1 MDSTVQ
7 QLDNLQLKE
16 EPVTQD
22 SEPSAPPA
30 TCPFAA
36 PSAQL
41 STVIESSES
50 DQRAEANKTPVPA
63 SEPAKCPVA
72 HSSPPKAAPVLVDT
86 TQEIDPEL
94 LRTSLEDRVRY
105 IRDFLNFHAH
115 DAELI
120 KKVGPLVYGLIPT
133 IVDDLYAK
141 LFEFDITKQ
150 VFMQRNDVRM
160 HFLADFLPRR
170 ASLLAD
176 HLPFDALPL

>member
-1 MDSTVQ
+1 MDATTQ

-16 EPVTQD
+16 EPLTQD
-22 SEPSAPPA
+22 SDTSASPA

-41 STVIESSES
+41 STVVESTESE
-50 DQRAEANKTPVPA
+50 QRSEANKTPVPA
-63 SEPAKCPVA
+63 PETATCPVA
-72 HSSPPKAAPVLVDT
+72 HSSSPRAAPALVDM

-105 IRDFLNFHAH
+105 LRDFLNFHAH

-120 KKVGPLVYGLIPT
+120 KKVGPLVYGLIPK

-150 VFMQRNDVRM
+150 VFMQRNEVCM
-160 HFLADFLPRR
+160 FIFF
-170 ASLLAD
+170 S
-176 HLPFDALPL
+176 